1 MLSNAT
7 RADTKRKLL
16 TKDVLAAVAAV
27 AADAAAAPL
36 AAVADADPS
45 AAAAA
50 EICDICF
57 PACGVVAAAARNS
70 KEDPPKDVP
79 PSQPGQPQ
87 AFPYRA
93 LASRRCASSAA
104 QYHPPGVSPLGGDAA
119 HARPHRAQTE
129 GCLLAEDGGLFSVTA
144 FAFLGA
150 PRRRTARL
158 EPGAGCWTHSASHTG
173 HTHVCMVVSFR
184 RYTSAPSRV
193 SHENG
198 SSGAARSA
206 AHRKLSCA
214 STQRSAGSSSGRRAL
229 TAAARRSRS
238 ARGTHRSAFMPRYA
252 RAGSGSAS
260 GSRGAAVREEGGGR
274 RKHSVRSF
282 ARARAGRTSS
292 SADDTIARIRAPA
305 HRARRAGGRMVT
317 CASEC
322 ATPRAPRRATP
333 RVKLGRPPRG
343 VFRAL

>member
-57 PACGVVAAAARNS
+57 PACGVVAAARNS

-104 QYHPPGVSPLGGDAA
+104 QYRPPGVSPLGGDAA

-158 EPGAGCWTHSASHTG
+158 EPGAGVLDAQRLTHGPHARVHGGFVSAVHFG
-173 HTHVCMVVSFR
+173 AVQGLARERVVRGGEVRGAQKALVRVHATKR
-184 RYTSAPSRV
+184 RVVLGETSSDCRGAQVALRARHAPLCLHAEVRARGVRV
-193 SHENG
+193 RVG
-198 SSGAARSA
+198 I
-206 AHRKLSCA
+206 
-214 STQRSAGSSSGRRAL
+214 AGSRRQ
-229 TAAARRSRS
+229 
-238 ARGTHRSAFMPRYA
+238 
-252 RAGSGSAS
+252 
-260 GSRGAAVREEGGGR
+260 GGGR
-274 RKHSVRSF
+274 RETKAQRPVFREGARWENQQQRGRHDRAYPRPRPSSATRGRAHGDVCVGVRDA
-282 ARARAGRTSS
+282 ARATARDTAGQTRATS
-292 SADDTIARIRAPA
+292 
-305 HRARRAGGRMVT
+305 
-317 CASEC
+317 
-322 ATPRAPRRATP
+322 PRR
-333 RVKLGRPPRG
+333 LSG
-343 VFRAL
+343 AL